1 MSLGDQDRLL
11 EESLKLVENEAQLM
25 NQSLKNNELMEGLKH
40 ASIMLGELRTS
51 ALSPKNYYK
60 LFIDVTLQL
69 SNLETHLNDQSRC
82 GINVSELYEL
92 VQYAGNIIPRLY
104 LLITVGTVF
113 LNCGHVSKKQLLCDL
128 VEMCRGVQQPLRGLF
143 LRNYL
148 LQHMKNFLPD
158 VPNIISENDSDN
170 SAADDGTI
178 SDAIEAVM
186 TNFSEMN
193 KLWVR
198 MQYQGHSRE
207 KEKREAERRELRI
220 LVGSNL
226 VTLSQLDNMNL
237 EIYKQSVLPQIL
249 EQAISCSDPLAQEYL
264 MECVI
269 QVFPDSYHLDT
280 LSDFLYACKQLE
292 DEVQLKR
299 ILGLL
304 ISRIAA
310 YVTDEKNDATP
321 TDSHLFEIFSKHV
334 EDLILSKKSLPPD
347 DIVCLQG
354 SIIDLAIRCWPEN
367 SEYATIVYSSLVSV
381 LETLKI
387 HSIVYGTSLGKETVK
402 FLKIPI
408 DLYTNPLNV
417 FKIDNYIKV
426 LNFLDYRGRTFI
438 ASEFLKKIIEN
449 DEKIKNDKEMINI
462 LQLTNCLMIDQPDQM
477 EDIDGN
483 EDFMEE
489 QGLLSRLPFYID
501 DLDFNNQ
508 LDLLKKLKRA
518 LGNGGKHRIKYT
530 LPSIVNCVLDMARK
544 YDKNS
549 TDVDEIKDEFIMD
562 ILKFV
567 MTTINSIY
575 LNGEMAVPA
584 FRYYLQAAISAGKLH
599 FNACESVVYE
609 LITKAFSLF
618 EEDISDSKEQQ
629 DALYLLI
636 GTIGHI
642 SCLSEENHAPLRN
655 QCFLAVNKM
664 LRKPDQAKMICSVAS
679 LYWEAKITEDG
690 EVKCVHNGGKVIDC
704 FKKALKVTSQCMEE
718 IVQITLYIHIL
729 NSYSYFYE
737 NGCTEITIDTIKEMT
752 TKIKNNIEALDY
764 YADKSFLKNSLDKI
778 LDHIKNVKEVNPES
792 VYKSLTLE

>member
-1 MSLGDQDRLL
+1 MSSGDQERLL
-11 EESLKLVENEAQLM
+11 EESLKLVETESQLM
-25 NQSLKNNELMEGLKH
+25 SQALKNNELMDGLKH

-69 SNLETHLNDQSRC
+69 SNLETHLNDQSQN

-113 LNCGHVSKKQLLCDL
+113 LNCGHVSKKQLLYDL

-158 VPNIISENDSDN
+158 VADPITNSVSENPD
-170 SAADDGTI
+170 ADDGSI
-178 SDAIEAVM
+178 SDAIEAIM

-237 EIYKQSVLPQIL
+237 KIYKDSVLPQIL

-269 QVFPDSYHLDT
+269 QVFPDNYHLST
-280 LSDFLYACKQLE
+280 LDEFLFACKQLE
-292 DEVQLKR
+292 DQVQIKK

-310 YVTDEKNDATP
+310 YVTDEKNDAVP
-321 TDSHLFEIFSKHV
+321 TDAHLFEIFSKHV
-334 EDLILSKKSLPPD
+334 EDLISSKQSLPPD
-347 DIVCLQG
+347 DIVSLQG
-354 SIIDLAIRCWPEN
+354 NIVDLAIRCWPEI
-367 SEYATIVYSSLVSV
+367 SEYATIVYASLISV

-387 HSIVYGTSLGKETVK
+387 HSIVYGTALGKETVK
-402 FLKIPI
+402 FLKIPL
-408 DLYTNPLNV
+408 DLYKNPLNIFQIKDYV
-417 FKIDNYIKV
+417 KV

-449 DEKIKNDKEMINI
+449 DTKIKNDDEMINV
-462 LQLTNCLMIDQPDQM
+462 LQLTNCLMVDQPDQL
-477 EDIDGN
+477 EDIDTN

-489 QGLLSRLPFYID
+489 QGLLARLPFYID
-501 DLDFNNQ
+501 DSSFSNQ
-508 LDLLKKLKRA
+508 LDLIKKLKRS
-518 LGNGGKHRIKYT
+518 LGNGGKHRIRYT
-530 LPSIVNCVLDMARK
+530 LPSIVNCLLNISKRYSKECSD
-544 YDKNS
+544 DKE
-549 TDVDEIKDEFIMD
+549 TKEEFILD
-562 ILKFV
+562 VFKFV
-567 MTTINSIY
+567 MSTVNAIY

-584 FRYYLQAAISAGKLH
+584 FRYYLQAATSASKIK
-599 FNACESVVYE
+599 FDACESVVYE
-609 LITKAFSLF
+609 LITKAFTLF

-636 GTIGHI
+636 GTISFI
-642 SCLSEENHAPLRN
+642 SCLSEENHEPLRN

-664 LRKPDQAKMICSVAS
+664 LRKSDQAKMICSVAS
-679 LYWEAKITEDG
+679 LYWESKVTENN
-690 EVKCVHNGGKVIDC
+690 EVRPVHNGKKVLDC
-704 FKKALKVTSQCMEE
+704 FKKALKVTGQCVEE
-718 IVQITLYIHIL
+718 IIQTTLYTHIL
-729 NSYSYFYE
+729 NSYIYFYE
-737 NGCTEITIDTIKEMT
+737 NGCTEISEETIEEMILKIRNSIESLDYYTENTFLREGLEKTIDHVR
-752 TKIKNNIEALDY
+752 KIKND
-764 YADKSFLKNSLDKI
+764 DTKSL
-778 LDHIKNVKEVNPES
+778 
-792 VYKSLTLE
+792 YKSLNL